1 VKTAFS
7 FASLILALSLSA
19 CPPAS
24 TTPKI
29 DPGEATARF
38 ASLRTRL
45 VDRLLAL
52 DPSWARNLGMH
63 EYDGK
68 VGDYSAKA
76 LADRRAFLEQSM
88 KELEGIPA
96 NALSEDDALD
106 QAILEN
112 KLSLE
117 LFVLTESDEPHKEPQ
132 FYEDLFGVNAYVD
145 RAYAP
150 IDVRAKQLLA
160 HEEAAL
166 LQVPHIKANLV
177 LPLSATVAKVA
188 SKNYAGYAEYLR
200 GDVVKVFHGVG
211 DAEFQKKLEATNEQL
226 ARAAEALAKWLA
238 DEVVPKGNDAHVLG
252 PERFRKLVAAQE
264 GLTTSIDDL
273 SRMAEADLA
282 KNKAAY
288 EALLATTTPT
298 RPKANELM
306 SVATKLVDESRQFL
320 VDHHVVTIP
329 SNDTATVKE
338 SPPFMR
344 WNSAFLESSGPFDP
358 YRIAFFY
365 VTLPDPTWP
374 VKEQEEYVSPY
385 GVMLATTV
393 HEVYPGHFLQ
403 GRFMERAPTQVQKM
417 SWSYSFGEGWAHYG
431 EQMMIEEGFHAE
443 DPQAK
448 LGQLADA
455 LLRNCRFV
463 VSIGLHTR
471 GMTLEQATRR
481 FVDDCHQDEAT
492 ARGQAERGTFDPGYF
507 AYTLGKLQILALRDE
522 AKKKLGAAFSLQK
535 FHDALLSHGAPPVA
549 LIHDRVL
556 KAIGAGS

>member
-1 VKTAFS
+1 
-7 FASLILALSLSA
+7 
-19 CPPAS
+19 
-24 TTPKI
+24 TPKGAAT
-29 DPGEATARF
+29 DPAGFVAVRD
-38 ASLRTRL
+38 RL
-45 VDRLLAL
+45 VARLLRE
-52 DPSWARNLGMH
+52 DPAWARNLGMH

-68 VGDYSAKA
+68 VADYSQKA
-76 LADRRAFLEQSM
+76 LVERRAFLEESLSALDAIDAS
-88 KELEGIPA
+88 K
-96 NALSEDDALD
+96 LSEDDALD
-106 QAILEN
+106 RAILKN
-112 KLSLE
+112 QLSLQ
-117 LFVLTESDEPHKEPQ
+117 LFVLAESDEPHKEPQ
-132 FYEDLFGVNAYVD
+132 FYEDMFGVNVYVD

-150 IDVRAKQLLA
+150 LEVRGKQLLA

-166 LQVPHIKANLV
+166 TQAPHIKANLL
-177 LPLSATVAKVA
+177 LPLSRTVAKVA
-188 SKNYAGYAEYLR
+188 AKNYAGYAEYLR
-200 GDVVKVFHGVG
+200 GDVMKVFGAVG
-211 DAEFQKKLEATNEQL
+211 DAAFKKKLSDTNEQL
-226 ARAAEALAKWLA
+226 AQAADAVAAWLEK
-238 DEVVPKGNDAHVLG
+238 DVVPTGNDAHVLG
-252 PERFRKLVAAQE
+252 AERFRKLVAAQE

-273 SRMAEADLA
+273 STMAEADLA

-288 EALLATTTPT
+288 DELSKSTSPT
-298 RPKANELM
+298 RPKATELM
-306 SVATKLVDESRQFL
+306 TVATGLVTESRQFL
-320 VDHHVVTIP
+320 VDHHIVTIP
-329 SNDTATVKE
+329 SDDTATVKE

-365 VTLPDPTWP
+365 ITLPDPTWP
-374 VKEQEEYVSPY
+374 QKEQEDYVSPY

-431 EQMMIEEGFHAE
+431 EQMMIEEGFHAS

-492 ARGQAERGTFDPGYF
+492 ARSQAERGTFDPGYF

-522 AKKKLGAAFSLQK
+522 AKKKLGASFSLQK